1 MTELFEF
8 ELVFGL
14 PAGEHDP
21 FELSD
26 AVFAAGYEDAVI
38 GTGDARMLAVEIEAA
53 GEDAE
58 SAILNAAKGILKGL
72 PEESELREIRPDL
85 VSLADVAERIGATR
99 QALQQREMPMPTM
112 AGLYRVDEV
121 AVCLRELSVTKPKK
135 GQRKPRWKISRAERW
150 FKAGEAA
157 RKLNAEMTI
166 MVLNPR
172 SLDREEADADD
183 RARVPAAHQISAT
196 Q

>member
-1 MTELFEF
+1 MKDVFDF
-8 ELVFGL
+8 ELIFGL
-14 PAGEHDP
+14 PDGEHDP

-26 AVFAAGYEDAVI
+26 AIFEAGYEDAII
-38 GTGDARMLAVEIEAA
+38 GTGDPRMLAVEIEAE

-58 SAILNAAKGILKGL
+58 SAILDAAKAILKGL
-72 PEESELREIRPDL
+72 PKGSELREVRPDL
-85 VSLADVAERIGATR
+85 VSLADVAEKVGTSR
-99 QALQQREMPMPTM
+99 QALQQRVMPLPTM
-112 AGLYRVDEV
+112 AGLYRVNEV
-121 AVCLRELSVTKPKK
+121 AVLLRGIAGEKPTKGK
-135 GQRKPRWKISRAERW
+135 RKPRMTLKKAERW

-172 SLDREEADADD
+172 SLDREEEDADD